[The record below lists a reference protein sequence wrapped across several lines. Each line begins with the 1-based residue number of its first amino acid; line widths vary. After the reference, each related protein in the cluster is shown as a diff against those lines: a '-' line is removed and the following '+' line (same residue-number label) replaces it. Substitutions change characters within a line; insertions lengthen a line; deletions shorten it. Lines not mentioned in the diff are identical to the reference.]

1 MEDFKDIRDI
11 KDSKNA
17 KPAKEILLV
26 CDPPFFNS
34 VDVQVCDFP
43 SGFDA
48 DKYAAGELR
57 WRSRCKITVEFA
69 KIDVLTLKQ
78 QGLDFDGAMEH
89 YRSWLYKIVKVHIAS
104 DWKCVDGY
112 ETLMEMI
119 ENKVKLYYEQ
129 P

>member
-1 MEDFKDIRDI
+1 M
-11 KDSKNA
+11 
-17 KPAKEILLV
+17 KEIILI

-43 SGFDA
+43 SGYDE
-48 DKYAAGELR
+48 ELYR
-57 WRSRCKITVEFA
+57 AREIKWRRRCKVTVEFA

-89 YRSWLYKIVKVHIAS
+89 YRNWLYSVVKMHIAS

-112 ETLMEMI
+112 EPLMQII
-119 ENKVKLYYEQ
+119 EDKVRLYYEEK
-129 P
+129 